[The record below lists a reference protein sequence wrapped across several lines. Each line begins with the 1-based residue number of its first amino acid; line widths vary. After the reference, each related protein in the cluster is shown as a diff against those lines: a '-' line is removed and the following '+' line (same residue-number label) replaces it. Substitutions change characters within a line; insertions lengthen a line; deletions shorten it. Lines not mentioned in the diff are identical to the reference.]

1 MGCARSGAGKNSVP
15 KRECREH
22 EVVHDAHDDLA
33 YRGSP
38 CRMALPMKKKPLP
51 EYTYPMRVNKYLAFK
66 KICTRKAADEFITK
80 GLITING
87 KKAQLGDKVMETDTV
102 VVNAPKQSF
111 RYLAYNKPRG
121 IITHSAQKD
130 IDPDEKDIK
139 EVMPVGGVFPVGRL
153 DKDSYGLIILT
164 DDGRLTDAL
173 LNPKNEHEKEY
184 DVVCAHKLPSYF
196 KGRLEAGI
204 DIGGYTT
211 KPCSINMRGDK
222 KFTIKLTEGKK
233 HQIRRMVGA
242 LGASTVDLRRTRIL
256 NVELGSLKSGQ
267 FRKING
273 AELHAFLKH
282 VGL

>member
-1 MGCARSGAGKNSVP
+1 MGHARSGAGRNSVP

-22 EVVHDAHDDLA
+22 EAIHDERHDGLA
-33 YRGSP
+33 NTVLP
-38 CRMALPMKKKPLP
+38 CTMRRSM
-51 EYTYPMRVNKYLAFK
+51 ESIYPMRINKYLAFK
-66 KICTRKAADEFITK
+66 KYCTRKAADEYITK
-80 GLITING
+80 GLVKING
-87 KKAQLGDKVMETDTV
+87 AKAILGDKVNETDNV
-102 VVNAPKQSF
+102 EINLPKQSF

-139 EVMPVGGVFPVGRL
+139 EVMPIEGVFPVGRL

-173 LNPKNEHEKEY
+173 LNPAHEHEKEY
-184 DVVCAHKLPSYF
+184 DVVCASKLPSYF
-196 KGRLEAGI
+196 KGRLESGI

-211 KPCSINMRGDK
+211 KPCTVTMRGDK

-233 HQIRRMVGA
+233 HQIRRMVGSM
-242 LGASTVDLRRTRIL
+242 GASTVDLRRTRIL
-256 NVELGSLKSGQ
+256 NIELGSLKSGQ

-273 AELHAFLKH
+273 AELHAFLRSL
-282 VGL
+282 GLS